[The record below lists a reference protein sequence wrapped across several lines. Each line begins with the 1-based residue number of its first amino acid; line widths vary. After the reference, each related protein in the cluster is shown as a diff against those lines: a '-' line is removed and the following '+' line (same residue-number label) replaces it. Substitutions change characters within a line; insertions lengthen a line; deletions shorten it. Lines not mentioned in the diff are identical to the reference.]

1 MAKESKP
8 KKKGKGLKI
17 VIVILIIAMAVII
30 GVLSW
35 LLVSGKSISDIF
47 NKNNQEQSDNKGQNV
62 VSTDNGNGNATGKGG
77 DGEDPANNTSN
88 TNLKDS
94 FKIRFDTRGVRNI
107 TVEGASFV
115 CSEDDPDISGISNS
129 AAEKIE
135 KKIVEIYAE
144 VWKDI
149 NSQTEDDYIK
159 ELLTQ
164 MNQNSGEYGPQD
176 IGFVQTCEVIYLTDN
191 FVTLQTSLQGGL
203 GGVSWGKSTAT
214 SFDLE
219 TGDVIEIKNI
229 LSDKT
234 KYIAACKNA
243 AYKQLK
249 EDERYKLVLEM
260 HGKDY
265 QAIINSS
272 IEKLGGY
279 LAADGIVCAEID
291 RYAIA
296 DGASGEFKFT
306 VPYSAIKDYVNTQYL
321 KYIPTTSSK
330 TDTASSQNTVNTQNS
345 KQGPFTNEQLKNMA
359 LDYYEAKT
367 GYRPNSVA
375 LQVNADDSI
384 SIQLYDNMG
393 DHNSTSDWYTVDKD
407 TAVGTDIM
415 GNKIDLKEKPARQN

>member
-1 MAKESKP
+1 MDNNKP

-17 VIVILIIAMAVII
+17 VIIILILIMAMII

-35 LLVSGKSISDIF
+35 LLISGKSISDIF

-62 VSTDNGNGNATGKGG
+62 VSSDNGNGMASGKGG
-77 DGEDPANNTSN
+77 DGEDQSNNIN
-88 TNLKDS
+88 NANLKDS

-115 CSEDDPDISGISNS
+115 CNEDVPEISGISSS

-135 KKIVEIYAE
+135 KKIADIYSE

-149 NSQTEDDYIK
+149 NAQTEDNYIK

-164 MNQNSGEYGPQD
+164 MNKNSGEYGPQD
-176 IGFVQTCEVIYLTDN
+176 IGFHQTVKVIYLADKV
-191 FVTLQTSLQGGL
+191 VTFQTSLEGGL
-203 GGVSWGKSTAT
+203 GGVSWGSASGI

-219 TGDVIEIKNI
+219 TGDVIEVKNMI
-229 LSDKT
+229 SDKE
-234 KYIAACKNA
+234 KYIEACKKSS
-243 AYKQLK
+243 YESLK
-249 EDERYKLVLEM
+249 KDNRYQEVLQM

-265 QAIINSS
+265 EGIINSS
-272 IEKLGGY
+272 IEKLEGY
-279 LAADGIVCAEID
+279 LTEEGIVCAEVD
-291 RYAIA
+291 RYSIA
-296 DGASGEFKFT
+296 SGASGEFKFT
-306 VPYSAIKDYVNTQYL
+306 VPYSAIKDYVNTQNQ
-321 KYIPTTSSK
+321 KYIPTTGATTNTTSTQSSK
-330 TDTASSQNTVNTQNS
+330 QDS
-345 KQGPFTNEQLKNMA
+345 FTTEQLKNMA

-367 GYRPNSVA
+367 GYRPNSVS
-375 LQVNADDSI
+375 LRVNADDSI

-393 DHNSTSDWYTVDKD
+393 DHNSTSDWYTVDKE

>member
-1 MAKESKP
+1 MDEKNKP

-17 VIVILIIAMAVII
+17 VVIILIIVMAMII

-35 LLVSGKSISDIF
+35 LLISGKDFSTIF
-47 NKNNQEQSDNKGQNV
+47 NKNNEEQTDNKGQNV

-88 TNLKDS
+88 TSLKDS

-229 LSDKT
+229 ISDKT

-265 QAIINSS
+265 QAIINSA

-306 VPYSAIKDYVNTQYL
+306 VPYSAIKDYINTKYL
-321 KYIPTTSSK
+321 ENATTS
-330 TDTASSQNTVNTQNS
+330 ANNS
-345 KQGPFTNEQLKNMA
+345 KKESYTTSELQKMA

-367 GYRPNSVA
+367 GNRPNSVS
-375 LQVNADDSI
+375 LQVNADGSI

-393 DHNSTSDWYTVDKD
+393 DHNSTSDWYTVDKN
-407 TAVGTDIM
+407 TATGTDIM
-415 GNKIDLKEKPARQN
+415 GNKIDLKVKPARQN

>member
-1 MAKESKP
+1 MDNKNNP
-8 KKKGKGLKI
+8 KKKGKGIKI
-17 VIVILIIAMAVII
+17 VIIILILIMAMII

-35 LLVSGKSISDIF
+35 LLISGKSISDIF
-47 NKNNQEQSDNKGQNV
+47 NKNNQEQLDNKGKNV
-62 VSTDNGNGNATGKGG
+62 VSSDNGNEMASGKGG
-77 DGEDPANNTSN
+77 DGEETVNNTNNNNTSN
-88 TNLKDS
+88 ANLKDS

-115 CSEDDPDISGISNS
+115 CNEDDPDISGISNS

-164 MNQNSGEYGPQD
+164 MNKNSGEYGPQD
-176 IGFVQTCEVIYLTDN
+176 IGFLQSCEVIYLTDN
-191 FVTLQTSLQGGL
+191 LVTLLTSLQGGL
-203 GGVSWGKSTAT
+203 GGVSWGRSTAT

-219 TGDVIEIKNI
+219 TGEVIEIKNI
-229 LSDKT
+229 ISDKT

-243 AYKQLK
+243 VYKELK

-265 QAIINSS
+265 EGIINSA
-272 IEKLGGY
+272 IEKLDGY

-306 VPYSAIKDYVNTQYL
+306 VPYSAIKDYVNMQYL
-321 KYIPTTSSK
+321 KYIPTTG
-330 TDTASSQNTVNTQNS
+330 ASTSTGNTQSTN
-345 KQGPFTNEQLKNMA
+345 QGTFTTEQLKNMA
-359 LDYYEAKT
+359 VDYYEAKT
-367 GYRPNSVA
+367 GYRPNSVS
-375 LQVNADDSI
+375 LRVNADDSI

-393 DHNSTSDWYTVDKD
+393 DHNSTSDWYTVDKK

>member
-1 MAKESKP
+1 MDEKNKP

-17 VIVILIIAMAVII
+17 VVIILIIVMAVII

-88 TNLKDS
+88 TSLKDS

-229 LSDKT
+229 ISDKT

-306 VPYSAIKDYVNTQYL
+306 VPYSAIKDYINTKYL
-321 KYIPTTSSK
+321 ENATTS
-330 TDTASSQNTVNTQNS
+330 TNNS
-345 KQGPFTNEQLKNMA
+345 KKESYTTSELQKMA

-367 GYRPNSVA
+367 GYRPNSVS
-375 LQVNADDSI
+375 LQVNADGSI

-393 DHNSTSDWYTVDKD
+393 DHNSTSDWYTVDKN
-407 TAVGTDIM
+407 TATGTDIM
-415 GNKIDLKEKPARQN
+415 GNKIDLKVKPARQN

>member
-1 MAKESKP
+1 MDANKP

-17 VIVILIIAMAVII
+17 VVIILIIVMAMII

-35 LLVSGKSISDIF
+35 LLISGKSISDIF
-47 NKNNQEQSDNKGQNV
+47 NKNNQGQEDNKGQNV

-88 TNLKDS
+88 ANLKDS
-94 FKIRFDTRGVRNI
+94 FKIRLDTRGVRNI
-107 TVEGASFV
+107 TIEGASFV
-115 CSEDDPDISGISNS
+115 CNEDVPDISGISSS

-135 KKIVEIYAE
+135 KKIADIYSKKWEEIN
-144 VWKDI
+144 K
-149 NSQTEDDYIK
+149 QTSDDYIK

-164 MNQNSGEYGPQD
+164 MNKNSGEYGPQD
-176 IGFVQTCEVIYLTDN
+176 IGFHQTVKVIHLTN
-191 FVTLQTSLQGGL
+191 NVVTLQTSLEGGL
-203 GGVSWGKSTAT
+203 GGVSWGTSTAT

-219 TGDVIEIKNI
+219 TGEVIEVKKIV
-229 LSDKT
+229 SDKA
-234 KYIAACKNA
+234 KYIDACKKYA
-243 AYKQLK
+243 FDELK
-249 EDERYKLVLEM
+249 KDERYTNVLEM
-260 HGKDY
+260 HSKDY
-265 QAIINSS
+265 EGIINSA
-272 IEKLGGY
+272 IEKLEGY
-279 LAADGIVCAEID
+279 LIEEGIVCAEVD

-321 KYIPTTSSK
+321 KYIPSTGATTNTTS
-330 TDTASSQNTVNTQNS
+330 TQNS
-345 KQGPFTNEQLKNMA
+345 KQEAFTTEQLEKMA

-367 GYRPNSVA
+367 GYRPTGVA
-375 LQVNADDSI
+375 SQANDDGTI

-393 DHNSTSDWYTVDKD
+393 DHNSTSDWYTVDKE